1 MRRVYRELFSLDGF
15 ESWETT
21 YKKTNLFIKACKDLR
36 FEVFRLVKKSW
47 EELLDYIEKNKDFL
61 TSLKPIKQDRHA
73 PPIAKKM
80 IEASAKADVGP
91 MASVAGAIAEA
102 IGKMILKECSE
113 CVVENGGD
121 IFLKLERE
129 PIVGIYTNNSYFKDN
144 LTIKVKTK
152 GVPIS
157 ICSSSAKIGPSLSL
171 GKADLAVI
179 ITRDG
184 AFSDAMATKTA
195 NMVEKSEDI
204 EKAIEFSKERGV
216 DGCLFIKDK
225 KIGLWGNIE
234 LV

>member
-15 ESWETT
+15 KSWETT
-21 YKKTNLFIKACKDLR
+21 YKETNLFIKACKDLR
-36 FEVFRLVKKSW
+36 FEVFKVVKRSW
-47 EELLDYIEKNKDFL
+47 EELLEYIEKNRDFL
-61 TSLKPIKQDRHA
+61 TALKPVKHDKYA

-80 IEASAKADVGP
+80 IEASSKADVGP
-91 MASVAGAIAEA
+91 MASVAGAIAEVV
-102 IGKMILKECSE
+102 GKMILKECSE

-129 PIVGIYTNNSYFKDN
+129 PTVGIYTNNSYFKDN
-144 LTIKVKTK
+144 LIIKVKTK
-152 GVPIS
+152 GTPIS

-171 GKADLAVI
+171 GKADLTVI
-179 ITRDG
+179 ISNDG

-195 NMVEKSEDI
+195 NMIEKPEDI
-204 EKAIEFSKERGV
+204 EKAIDFSRSRGV

-225 KIGLWGNIE
+225 SIGLWGNIE